1 MGLLICCIRI
11 IFIISIIIAKVDTL
25 GGVESQ
31 ILHRSTYQ
39 GFMTTP
45 QHLST
50 PLIHL
55 LIKVFSGA
63 TTTTTTT

>member
-11 IFIISIIIAKVDTL
+11 IFIISIIAKVDTL

-55 LIKVFSGA
+55 LIKVFSGVTI
-63 TTTTTTT
+63 TTTT